1 MQRNVLLWLIGTVLV
16 IGISTL
22 SSAATG
28 TSGTTAGMKIVS
40 GGDVGNILANIY
52 NLASEQAD
60 TRSWLTLP
68 NQLSIAQTAMT
79 PGNHSLWVSGHG
91 KIDFAVSKQ
100 GLTFVYLT
108 FINNYFD
115 SHVVQL

>member
-40 GGDVGNILANIY
+40 GGDVGNIGI
-52 NLASEQAD
+52 AD
-60 TRSWLTLP
+60 V
-68 NQLSIAQTAMT
+68 AGDVVAAFKF
-79 PGNHSLWVSGHG
+79 SGSG
-91 KIDFAVSKQ
+91 TI
-100 GLTFVYLT
+100 TT
-108 FINNYFD
+108 T
-115 SHVVQL
+115 

>member
-40 GGDVGNILANIY
+40 GGDVGNIG
-52 NLASEQAD
+52 
-60 TRSWLTLP
+60 
-68 NQLSIAQTAMT
+68 IAEDRK
-79 PGNHSLWVSGHG
+79 S
-91 KIDFAVSKQ
+91 
-100 GLTFVYLT
+100 
-108 FINNYFD
+108 
-115 SHVVQL
+115 VV